1 MECCDIYCGDNAE
14 ILKKFSSDFIDL
26 IVTSPPYGSLRKYN
40 GFSFDLDSLSKELYR
55 TMKPGGVIVWVVKD
69 QIKNGKS
76 LLIPWLHVKTLTEA
90 GFGLYDT
97 MIWEK
102 PSPAAPTEGRYYDVF
117 EYMFIF
123 CKGNKPKVLNLLEDR
138 ANKTK
143 GSILKKENRSNREER
158 VYKKEKRIV
167 KEYSR
172 RFNVWHISREYNK
185 TKHTAVFPYQLA
197 KDHILTW
204 SNPDDLVVDIFA
216 GSGTTNL
223 AAMDTGRKTI
233 AIEISEE
240 YCLIIKD
247 RVKNARVITE

>member
-1 MECCDIYCGDNAE
+1 M
-14 ILKKFSSDFIDL
+14 
-26 IVTSPPYGSLRKYN
+26 
-40 GFSFDLDSLSKELYR
+40 
-55 TMKPGGVIVWVVKD
+55 KD

-76 LLIPWLHVKTLTEA
+76 LLIPWKHVTALTEA

-123 CKGNKPKVLNLLEDR
+123 CKGNKPRVLNLLEDR
-138 ANKTK
+138 PNKST
-143 GSILKKENRSNREER
+143 GSVAKKESRSNKEER
-158 VYKKEKRIV
+158 VYKDGKRVV
-167 KEYSR
+167 KEFSR
-172 RFNVWHISREYNK
+172 RFNVWHISRDHNK
-185 TKHTAVFPYQLA
+185 TKHSAVFPYQLA

-204 SNPDDLVVDIFA
+204 SNPGDLVVDIFA

-233 AIEISEE
+233 AIEISKE
-240 YCLIIKD
+240 YCEIIKD
-247 RVKNARVITE
+247 RLKNARIIIE